1 VASEVSPIVTGI
13 VGIAVLLSLMFVGMP
28 IGFAMLL
35 VGSVG
40 FIYIVKLSGAL
51 HILASVPYGLISNYD
66 YCVLPLFLFMGTIIL
81 KAGFGRSLFRFAHAL
96 TGRLSGG
103 LAVATVFAC
112 AVFAAVSSSSIA
124 CALTIGLIAIPEMR
138 NYKYHDA
145 LASGAVAAGGTL
157 GILIPPSGVFI
168 IYGIMTEQSIAKLF
182 MAGVLPGILLALA
195 FITVIYVWVR
205 LNPAMAPAGRPFLLG
220 ELLRAFGGCSE
231 VLALLLLILGGLIIG
246 WFTPTEA
253 GAVGACGAVLLSLL
267 RRQLSWK
274 EFKES
279 IVDTVRNTG
288 MIFIVVT
295 GALVFN
301 AFFAVTTIPME
312 LASWVSTLPLPPA
325 VIMLVIF
332 LAYVLLGTFLD
343 ELAMILLTLP
353 VFFPVVT
360 KLGFDPIWFGVII
373 VLVVEMGMI
382 SPPVGIT
389 MFIVKGIA
397 PDVPIETIFKG
408 VLPFTIS
415 VAVIMLLLLAF
426 PQIALLLPRL
436 MD

>member
-1 VASEVSPIVTGI
+1 MSPIVAGV
-13 VGIAVLLSLMFVGMP
+13 VGLGVLFVLMFAGLP

-40 FIYIVKLSGAL
+40 FVYIVRLSGAL

-66 YCVLPLFLFMGTIIL
+66 YCVLPLFLLMGTIIL
-81 KAGFGRSLFRFAHAL
+81 NAGFGRSLFRLAHVM
-96 TGRLSGG
+96 TGRMPGG
-103 LAVATVFAC
+103 LAVATIFAC

-138 NYKYHDA
+138 SYKYDDG
-145 LASGAVAAGGTL
+145 LAAGSVASGGTL

-168 IYGIMTEQSIAKLF
+168 IYGIMTEQSIGKLF
-182 MAGVLPGILLALA
+182 VAGIIPGVMLALM
-195 FITVIYVWVR
+195 FIAVIYIQVR
-205 LNPAMAPAGRPFLLG
+205 LKPALAPPGQSFSLK
-220 ELLRAFGGCSE
+220 ELISALGGCAE
-231 VLALLLLILGGLIIG
+231 MLALLLLVLGGLMIG

-253 GAVGACGAVLLSLL
+253 GAAGACGAIILALV
-267 RRQLSWK
+267 RRQLSWQG
-274 EFKES
+274 FKES
-279 IVDTVRNTG
+279 IIDTVRNTG
-288 MIFIVVT
+288 MIFIILT

-312 LASWVSTLPLPPA
+312 LAGWVTALPVPPF

-332 LAYVLLGTFLD
+332 LMYVMLGTFLD
-343 ELAMILLTLP
+343 EVSMILLTLP

-382 SPPVGIT
+382 SPPVGMT
-389 MFIVKGIA
+389 MFVVKGIA
-397 PDVPIETIFKG
+397 PDIPIETIFKG
-408 VLPFTIS
+408 VLPFTIV
-415 VAVIMLLLLAF
+415 VALLMILLLVF
-426 PQIALLLPRL
+426 PQIALFLPRV
-436 MD
+436 MG